1 MSITRLGKRRQVVI
15 PKAVCKAAGLQEGDY
30 VEVMGRNGRIV
41 IKARK
46 LADLEDTL
54 TPEEEEMVRRG
65 EEQLRKGEYV
75 TLEELEHDL
84 ERSARKRSRKSA

>member
-1 MSITRLGKRRQVVI
+1 MAISRLGKRRQVVI
-15 PKAVCKAAGLQEGDY
+15 PKAICEVTGLREGDF
-30 VEVMGRNGRIV
+30 VEVTGRNGRIV
-41 IKARK
+41 IQARK
-46 LADLEDTL
+46 LVDLEDTL

-65 EEQLRKGEYV
+65 EEQLRRGEYV

>member
-15 PKAVCKAAGLQEGDY
+15 PKAICEATGLREGDF
-30 VEVMGRNGRIV
+30 VEVTSRNGRIV
-41 IKARK
+41 IQSPKSV
-46 LADLEDTL
+46 DLEDTL

-65 EEQLRKGEYV
+65 EEQLRRGEYV